1 MKHITRPKHFN
12 QICAV
17 CILVVMLIILV
28 GRTFLP
34 YHLEESQPSGLHLFL
49 YGDIKPEYIDS
60 DYDGLRDKD
69 ELDRGTDPNKLDTDG
84 DGMADGWEVEHGTDP
99 VVAESHVS
107 FAESKLLDGTTV
119 TLNLTT
125 EGKDAQAT
133 SIVPMPSTKVDLYEL
148 PGFLAGASFLVMDT
162 FTNAHITF
170 SLPKG
175 TVTPAIR
182 PVVYFYD
189 SDTNH
194 FEEQPTTVSGNDV
207 SFSATH
213 LSIYLVMDANTFTP
227 A

>member
-1 MKHITRPKHFN
+1 
-12 QICAV
+12 
-17 CILVVMLIILV
+17 MLIILA

-34 YHLEESQPSGLHLFL
+34 YHLEESLPSGLHLF

-125 EGKDAQAT
+125 EGKNAQAT
-133 SIVPMPSTKVDLYEL
+133 SIVPMPSTKVDLYKL
-148 PGFLAGASFLVMDT
+148 LGFLAGASFLVMDT

-170 SLPKG
+170 SPPKG

-189 SDTNH
+189 PDTNH
-194 FEEQPTTVSGNDV
+194 FEEQPTTVSGDDV